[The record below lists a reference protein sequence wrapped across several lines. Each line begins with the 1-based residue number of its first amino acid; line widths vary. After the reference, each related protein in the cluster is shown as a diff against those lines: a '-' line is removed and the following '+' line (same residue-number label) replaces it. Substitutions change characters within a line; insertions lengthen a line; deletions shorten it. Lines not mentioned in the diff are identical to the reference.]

1 MRKIEKNP
9 KIRKWIKI
17 DPKVNRAL
25 KSRPRCQFSIPNARF
40 SISAIFSEIFYI
52 FQNFL
57 DFRYF
62 SCVGIH
68 WTPNRNC
75 SKFVRNL
82 DFGSKTILQPFRMA
96 NVDHIPYPDHNF
108 WMKIDCC
115 GIWFLTLMDF
125 HVFYTFCT
133 VFLYWSLQGLLWGPK
148 MSEKWFFSTISQM
161 AGIGRK
167 NVFWGVRKVL
177 QMCSP
182 HFQTQNDD
190 ISWLE
195 EKNIINAKCP
205 NIAHQVRIAFQ
216 SDIEKTFQTLI

>member
-1 MRKIEKNP
+1 MRKNRKNP

-25 KSRPRCQFSIPNARF
+25 KSRPRCQFSIPNPGF
-40 SISAIFSEIFYI
+40 SISAIFSNIFYI

-62 SCVGIH
+62 SCVEIH

-82 DFGSKTILQPFRMA
+82 DFGSKTILQSFRMTKI
-96 NVDHIPYPDHNF
+96 DHIPYPDHNF

-115 GIWFLTLMDF
+115 GIWFLTPMDF

-133 VFLYWSLQGLLWGPK
+133 VFLYWPLQSPLWGP
-148 MSEKWFFSTISQM
+148 FR
-161 AGIGRK
+161 RK
-167 NVFWGVRKVL
+167 NFFFGNRLFRPEVSGYRPSVPKRSVGSRKTSHDTG
-177 QMCSP
+177 M
-182 HFQTQNDD
+182 
-190 ISWLE
+190 
-195 EKNIINAKCP
+195 
-205 NIAHQVRIAFQ
+205 
-216 SDIEKTFQTLI
+216 TLF

>member
-1 MRKIEKNP
+1 MRKNRKNP
-9 KIRKWIKI
+9 KFRKSIKI

-25 KSRPRCQFSIPNARF
+25 KSRPRCQFSIPNPGF
-40 SISAIFSEIFYI
+40 SISAIFSEFCYN
-52 FQNFL
+52 FQTFL

-115 GIWFLTLMDF
+115 GFWFLTPVDF
-125 HVFYTFCT
+125 PVLHTFCT
-133 VFLYWSLQGLLWGPK
+133 VFLYWHLQSLLWGPK
-148 MSEKWFFSTISQM
+148 MSEKRFFQLFL
-161 AGIGRK
+161 K
-167 NVFWGVRKVL
+167 WPV
-177 QMCSP
+177 
-182 HFQTQNDD
+182 
-190 ISWLE
+190 
-195 EKNIINAKCP
+195 
-205 NIAHQVRIAFQ
+205 
-216 SDIEKTFQTLI
+216 